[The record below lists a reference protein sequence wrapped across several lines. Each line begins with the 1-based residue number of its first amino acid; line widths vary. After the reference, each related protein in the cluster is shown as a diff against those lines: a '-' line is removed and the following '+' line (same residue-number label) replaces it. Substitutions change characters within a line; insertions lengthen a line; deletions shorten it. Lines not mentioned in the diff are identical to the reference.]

1 MKYATNVTTT
11 CASRLLRYVD
21 VSWPASPIASMFLLT
36 MMPVG
41 AKRESAPACA
51 PLPTISAIRNGG
63 IAARSATAIAI
74 GAMIAVVAMLPGP
87 MLDSVTA
94 MKKNMIGMTPAL
106 PRQARTAR
114 AAMRPSVPLLLAM
127 PKSSVMPTRLMSRSI
142 GKVPITFAIGMPPR

>member
-1 MKYATNVTTT
+1 
-11 CASRLLRYVD
+11 
-21 VSWPASPIASMFLLT
+21 MFLLT

-63 IAARSATAIAI
+63 IAARMATAIAI

-127 PKSSVMPTRLMSRSI
+127 PKSSVMPTRLMRRSI
-142 GKVPITFAIGMPPR
+142 GKVPITFAVSMPPM